1 MYLSLMTRCKLQI
14 MARIMALAIM
24 LVGLSVGAQASS
36 YTETQLIQR
45 AEQAI
50 SKISTLQAKFLQVS
64 SMAVWVKECCI
75 FAANTIASGISK
87 SEYPDPYHQPGL
99 AIC

>member
-1 MYLSLMTRCKLQI
+1 MYLSLMMRCKLQI
-14 MARIMALAIM
+14 MARIIALAIM
-24 LVGLSVGAQASS
+24 LMGLSVGAQASS

-64 SMAVWVKECCI
+64 SDGSGVKGRCI
-75 FAANTIASGISK
+75 FAGQHNCVWNIKIRI
-87 SEYPDPYHQPGL
+87 P
-99 AIC
+99 